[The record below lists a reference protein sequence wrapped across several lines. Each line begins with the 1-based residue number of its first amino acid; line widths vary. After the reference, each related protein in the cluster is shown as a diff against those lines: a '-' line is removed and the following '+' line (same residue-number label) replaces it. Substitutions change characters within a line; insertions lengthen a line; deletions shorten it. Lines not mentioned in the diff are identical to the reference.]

1 MMFSELATY
10 FKRLEETPSRI
21 EMTKILSELFKHAA
35 KVEIGEMCYLLQGR
49 VAPLYEAIEFGIADK
64 LMIRAIAKGLDVDK
78 KTVMGE
84 FKKRGDLGIA
94 AEYVKK
100 QKAESRGRKT
110 ESITIKNVFR
120 ILKTVAESGGE
131 GSQEKKIQILADL
144 ISSLDSL
151 SVRYVVRIPLDKL
164 RLGFSD
170 MTILDAFSW
179 MLVGDKSH
187 HGKLEDA
194 YNVRPDMAYIGR
206 QLKEHGIK
214 GIEHVHAVVGAPIL
228 AALCQRLP
236 NAEEMIMKMGTIE
249 VTPKY
254 DGVRTQ
260 IHYIAKNT
268 MQNDKKMG
276 PSFAPRSG
284 ASAGK
289 GGWVRAFSRNLE
301 NTTSMY
307 PELESIGKQ
316 IEAKEVILDSEA
328 IGYDV
333 KTGRL
338 IPFQETMTRK
348 RKHDIEH
355 VSRALPLRF
364 FVFDI
369 LYKDGKDLMGEPLSK
384 RRKILEETIAKG
396 DILIVSPNI
405 VTSDV
410 DVLRKYHDEQ
420 IKKGL
425 EGAVVKKWES
435 PYEPGRKGFHWVK
448 FKEEEGKTGKL
459 TDTIDAVVMGY
470 YKGEGKRADFGIGA
484 FLVGVKKGERI
495 VSLTKIGTGVS
506 DELWK
511 ELKTDFS
518 HQSSRRRQG
527 YGGQAAYRPKEYD
540 EVSKSLEPD
549 AWIDPKIVVEIA
561 ADDITISPVH
571 GAHYALRFPRLVR
584 IRKDKGPKEATTVKE
599 IEDMY
604 NNQKSI
610 K

>member
-1 MMFSELATY
+1 MTFSELSQY

-21 EMTKILSELFKHAA
+21 EMTKILSELFTHASED
-35 KVEIGEMCYLLQGR
+35 EIGEICYLLQGR

-64 LMIRAIAKGLDVDK
+64 LMIRAVGKALGEEEKVVLS
-78 KTVMGE
+78 E
-84 FKKRGDLGIA
+84 FKRQGDLGNA
-94 AEYVKK
+94 AQEIKSKK
-100 QKAESRGRKT
+100 LKIKSAGQKLE
-110 ESITIKNVFR
+110 ITVREVFNQLK
-120 ILKTVAESGGE
+120 ILAQSGGE
-131 GSQEKKIQILADL
+131 GSQEKKVQILSGL
-144 ISSLDSL
+144 ILSLDPL
-151 SVRYVVRIPLDKL
+151 AVRYVVRIPLDKL

-179 MLVGDKSH
+179 MMIGNKSL

-194 YNVRPDMAYIGR
+194 YNVRPDMAYIGK
-206 QLKEHGIK
+206 QIKVHGMK
-214 GIEHVHAVVGAPIL
+214 GIEHVSAIVGAPIL
-228 AALCQRLP
+228 ASLCARLP
-236 NAEEMIMKMGTIE
+236 NAVEMIKKMGE
-249 VTPKY
+249 VDVEPKY

-260 IHYIAKNT
+260 IHYKKNGHGT
-268 MQNDKKMG
+268 MSRGQKM
-276 PSFAPRSG
+276 
-284 ASAGK
+284 
-289 GGWVRAFSRNLE
+289 WVQSFSRNLE
-301 NTTSMY
+301 NTTLMY
-307 PELESIGKQ
+307 PELNRITKQ
-316 IEAKEVILDSEA
+316 INADEVILDSEA

-333 KTGRL
+333 KTDRL

-355 VSRALPLRF
+355 VSNAIPLRF

-369 LYKDGKDLMGEPLSK
+369 LYKNGKDLMGEPLSK
-384 RRKILEETIAKG
+384 RRKILEGTITKG
-396 DILIVSPNI
+396 DILFVSPNI

-410 DVLRKYHDEQ
+410 VVLRKYHDEQ

-470 YKGEGKRADFGIGA
+470 YKGEGKRVGFGIGA

-511 ELKTDFS
+511 ELR
-518 HQSSRRRQG
+518 SSFFTLRSSIKPKG
-527 YGGQAAYRPKEYD
+527 YED
-540 EVSKSLEPD
+540 VSKTLEPD
-549 AWIDPKIVVEIA
+549 VWTDPKIVVEIA
-561 ADDITISPVH
+561 ADDITISPIH

-584 IRKDKGPKEATTVKE
+584 IRKDKGPKEATAVKE

>member
-1 MMFSELATY
+1 MQFSDLTQY

-64 LMIRAIAKGLDVDK
+64 LMIRAIGKGLDVDE

-94 AEYVKK
+94 AEHIKK
-100 QKAESRGRKT
+100 QKTENRERKT
-110 ESITIKNVFR
+110 EKITIKDVFS
-120 ILKTVAESGGE
+120 LLNQVAESGGE
-131 GSQEKKIQILADL
+131 GSQEKKVQILSDL
-144 ISSLDSL
+144 ISSLDPL

-179 MLVGDKSH
+179 MLVGDKSLH
-187 HGKLEDA
+187 TKLEDA
-194 YNVRPDMAYIGR
+194 YNVRPDMAYLGR
-206 QLKEHGIK
+206 QLKEHGMK

-228 AALCQRLP
+228 ASLCARLP
-236 NAEEMIMKMGTIE
+236 NAVEMIKKMGE
-249 VTPKY
+249 VDVEGKY
-254 DGVRTQ
+254 DGVRCQ
-260 IHYIAKNT
+260 IHFQKAE
-268 MQNDKKMG
+268 
-276 PSFAPRSG
+276 
-284 ASAGK
+284 
-289 GGWVRAFSRNLE
+289 GGGRKTDIVKAFSRNLE
-301 NTTSMY
+301 NTTAMY
-307 PELESIGKQ
+307 PELTHIGKQ

-348 RKHDIEH
+348 RKYDVEH
-355 VSRALPLRF
+355 VSNAIPLRF

-384 RRKILEETIAKG
+384 RRKLLETTIRKG
-396 DILIVSPNI
+396 DILVVSPNI
-405 VTSDV
+405 ITSDV
-410 DVLRKYHDEQ
+410 DELRKYHDEQ
-420 IKKGL
+420 LKIGL

-448 FKEEEGKTGKL
+448 FKEEDGKTGKL

-470 YKGEGKRADFGIGA
+470 YKGEGKRAGFGIGA
-484 FLVGVKKGERI
+484 FLVGVKKGEKF

-511 ELKTDFS
+511 ELKIAFS
-518 HQSSRRRQG
+518 RQSS
-527 YGGQAAYRPKEYD
+527 AIRPKEYE
-540 EVSKSLEPD
+540 EVNKTLEPD
-549 AWIDPKIVVEIA
+549 IWIDPKIVVEIA
-561 ADDITISPVH
+561 GDDITISPIH

-584 IRKDKGPKEATTVKE
+584 IREDKHAGESTTVSE
-599 IEDMY
+599 IQTMY
-604 NNQKSI
+604 KNQKSVR
-610 K
+610 